1 MYLDFGVEIIVILGV
16 TAKDEKDFVA
26 IVGVGLMRECDR
38 FGDAK
43 QLNFNRKVGKPGSF
57 TTFFSG

>member
-1 MYLDFGVEIIVILGV
+1 MYLDFGVKIIVILGI

-26 IVGVGLMRECDR
+26 IVGVGRMRKFDR

-43 QLNFNRKVGKPGSF
+43 
-57 TTFFSG
+57 